1 MTARISHA
9 GGRACR
15 QSAIL
20 IAAAAA
26 APAAIAADPP
36 VAAAPAGPA
45 AIAVTAAGPAV
56 PLAELE
62 LRLLPLT
69 GAELEVEAA
78 AWMKL
83 LADKVR
89 EIADAEISVTRQNAE
104 IASQDADRVAAGERA
119 KADLLERL
127 VAMRSDRS
135 ATIERVGAVLDAL
148 AQKGGDV
155 DAHRRYVTAVSGVRI
170 NVADTSAAWAAL
182 TGWLSSPDG
191 GIRWGIN
198 ALKFIGCLIAAWIVA
213 LFVGKATDRALRLD
227 RRLSLLMR
235 QFISRSVRRVVLAV
249 GIIVALSALEINVGP
264 VLAAI
269 GAAGLVIGLALQGT
283 LGNFASGILILFY
296 RPFDVGDVIEVAG
309 VSGTVES
316 LSLVST
322 TIKTADNK
330 VQILPNNSVWG
341 NIITNVTGS
350 TQRRVDMVFGVAY
363 DADLARAQAILER
376 IVTSHPL
383 VLREPAPLVKV
394 NELADSAVKFV
405 CRPWVKTGD
414 YGTVY
419 WDVTRSVKEEL
430 DRAGIG
436 IPFPQHDVHV
446 YHEPRDPQEPGEPAV
461 AGTLRRSRERS
472 AHEQSQR

>member
-1 MTARISHA
+1 MTARNQA
-9 GGRACR
+9 MNRWQRAAVIALG
-15 QSAIL
+15 SATP
-20 IAAAAA
+20 AALAAEPPA
-26 APAAIAADPP
+26 APE
-36 VAAAPAGPA
+36 APAP
-45 AIAVTAAGPAV
+45 VTASDPAV
-56 PLAELE
+56 PVSELE

-69 GAELEVEAA
+69 KAELDVEAG
-78 AWMKL
+78 AWMQL
-83 LADKVR
+83 LANKVR
-89 EIADAEISVTRQNAE
+89 QIADAEIDVSRQNAA
-104 IASQDADRVAAGERA
+104 IAAAPDAEQAAPAERA
-119 KADLLERL
+119 KAELLERL
-127 VAMRSDRS
+127 VALRADRT
-135 ATIERVGAVLDAL
+135 ALIDRVEVVLDAL
-148 AQKGGDV
+148 VQKGGD
-155 DAHRRYVTAVSGVRI
+155 AAAQRRYVNAVSGVHI
-170 NVADTSAAWAAL
+170 NVADTSAAWATL
-182 TGWLSSPDG
+182 TGWLRSPDG

-198 ALKFIGCLIAAWIVA
+198 ALKFLGCLVAAWIVA
-213 LFVGKATDRALRLD
+213 LLVGKAVDRALRLD
-227 RRLSLLMR
+227 RRLSKLMR

-249 GIIVALSALEINVGP
+249 GAIVALSALEINVGP

-309 VSGTVES
+309 VSGIVDS

-341 NIITNVTGS
+341 SVITNVTG
-350 TQRRVDMVFGVAY
+350 TKQRRVDMVFGVAY

-383 VLREPAPLVKV
+383 VLEEPAPVVKV
-394 NELADSAVKFV
+394 NELGDSAVKFV
-405 CRPWVKTGD
+405 CRPWVKTTD

-430 DRAGIG
+430 DHAGIA

-446 YHEPRDPQEPGEPAV
+446 YHQTPEQPQRAAPGEPPV
-461 AGTLRRSRERS
+461 AETLRHGRERS
-472 AHEQSQR
+472 VHGS